1 MPYFFDWKGRKYEMK
16 KILTLLLAVVMTL
29 SLAACAAKND
39 TPAGSEAAESDGQNP
54 VMNFVGT
61 YGCDRATMLVECKG
75 EDEAQF
81 TVTWG
86 SSAATHAEWTMS
98 GKLDTDK
105 LTVDYTDCVKKEVT
119 FNEDGSVAKEDV
131 IYEDGTGTISF
142 SADEYVLTWDDAKEH
157 VAEGMIFVG
166 GTVEETDYSAV
177 TAMPAADVEAFAE
190 FLKGAYLNEEWDVI
204 AEYVQY
210 PVNVNGVAVQDE
222 AALLEMLGGMHVGDA
237 AFNAMTQETCTNL
250 FFNGDGICV
259 GAGGLWLQDPNYMT
273 DETPVLNII
282 AINGVE

>member
-1 MPYFFDWKGRKYEMK
+1 MK
-16 KILTLLLAVVMTL
+16 KFLTLLLAVVMTL
-29 SLAACAAKND
+29 SLAACSAKDN
-39 TPAGSEAAESDGQNP
+39 TSGSETAESDGQNP

-61 YGCDRATMLVECKG
+61 YGCDRATVIVECKG
-75 EDEAQF
+75 ADEAQF

-119 FNEDGSVAKEDV
+119 FNEDGSVASEDV

-157 VAEGMIFVG
+157 AAEGMIFVG
-166 GTVEETDYSAV
+166 GGVTEETDYSAV
-177 TAMPAADVEAFAE
+177 TAMSASEVEAFAE

-210 PVNVNGVAVQDE
+210 PVNVNGVAVEDE
-222 AALLEMLGGMHVGDA
+222 AALLATLKDMHVADS
-237 AFNAMTQETCTNL
+237 AFNAMTQETCTHL
-250 FFNGDGICV
+250 FMNGDGICL
-259 GAGGLWLQDPNYMT
+259 GAGDLWLADPNYMT

>member
-1 MPYFFDWKGRKYEMK
+1 MK
-16 KILTLLLAVVMTL
+16 KMLILLLAVVMTL

-39 TPAGSEAAESDGQNP
+39 TAGSEAAESDGQNP

-61 YGCDRATMLVECKG
+61 YGCDRATMIVECK
-75 EDEAQF
+75 DADAAQF
-81 TVTWG
+81 TVIWSG
-86 SSAATHAEWTMS
+86 SAATHSEWTMS

-119 FNEDGSVAKEDV
+119 FNEDGSVASEDV
-131 IYEDGTGTISF
+131 IYEDGTGTISC

-157 VAEGMIFVG
+157 AAEGMIFVG
-166 GTVEETDYSAV
+166 GGVTEETDYSAV
-177 TAMPAADVEAFAE
+177 TAMSASEVEAFAA

-210 PVNVNGVAVQDE
+210 PVNVNGVAVENE
-222 AALLEMLGGMHVGDA
+222 AALLEKLNNMHVNDA
-237 AFNAMTQETCTNL
+237 AFSAMTQETCTNL

-259 GAGGLWLQDPNYMT
+259 GAGDLWLLDPNYMT

>member
-1 MPYFFDWKGRKYEMK
+1 MK
-16 KILTLLLAVVMTL
+16 KMLTLLLAVVMTL

-39 TPAGSEAAESDGQNP
+39 TPAGSEAAEDSQNP

-61 YGCDRATMLVECKG
+61 YGCDRATMIVECKG
-75 EDEAQF
+75 ADAAQF
-81 TVTWG
+81 TVTWS

-119 FNEDGSVAKEDV
+119 FNEDGSVANEDV

-157 VAEGMIFVG
+157 VADDMVFVG
-166 GTVEETDYSAV
+166 GTVEATDYSAV
-177 TAMPAADVEAFAE
+177 TAMSGAEVEAFAA

-204 AEYVQY
+204 AEYVKY
-210 PVNVNGVAVQDE
+210 PVMVNGTAIEDE
-222 AALLEMLGGMHVGDA
+222 ATLLETLKDKHVSDA
-237 AFNAMTQETCTNL
+237 SFSAMTQERCTDM
-250 FFNGDGICV
+250 FFNGQGICM
-259 GAGGLWLQDPNYMT
+259 GDGELWLLDPNYMT
-273 DETPVLNII
+273 DETPVLNIV